1 MGTEKKMG
9 AKWQDPAILETMFH
23 PVDTQVP
30 GEVEAQVQSL
40 YLKLF
45 PNAERAFVPR
55 SFAWFMECFEG
66 RFDDYQPIDALYHDV
81 EHTLQGTLCLAR
93 LLYNRHRAQAAPEL
107 TERMFQLAI
116 LAILFHDT
124 GYLKKRGDTEGT
136 GAKYTP
142 IHVGRS
148 AAFAREFLL
157 KKSFPDTEI
166 RIIQNL
172 ISCTGINADVQSIP
186 FGNDLER
193 TLGYAL
199 TTADLLGQM
208 AATDYVDKLPVL
220 YQEFAE
226 AARYDGESKA
236 PRYVFKSPEDLM
248 RNTPAFW
255 ENYVL
260 PRINNDFRQLYR
272 FLSDPYPDG
281 PNVYLEK
288 IEANI
293 SRLRQLLSSQ
303 AK

>member
-1 MGTEKKMG
+1 
-9 AKWQDPAILETMFH
+9 MFH

-55 SFAWFMECFEG
+55 SFEWFMQCFAG
-66 RFDDYQPIDALYHDV
+66 HFDEYQAVDALYHDI
-81 EHTLQGTLCLAR
+81 EHTLQGTLCLTR
-93 LLYNRHRAQAAPEL
+93 LLYNRHQAKVAPML

-124 GYLKKRGDTEGT
+124 GYLKKRNDTEGT

-142 IHVGRS
+142 VHVGRS

-157 KKSFPDTEI
+157 KKGFPDHEI
-166 RIIQNL
+166 QFIQNM
-172 ISCTGINADVQSIP
+172 ISCTGVNADLQTIP
-186 FGNDLER
+186 FGGELER
-193 TLGYAL
+193 ILGFAL

-208 AATDYVDKLPVL
+208 AASDYVEKLPVL

-226 AARYDGESKA
+226 AARYSGQAKA
-236 PRYVFKSPEDLM
+236 TRYAFKSPEELM
-248 RNTPAFW
+248 RNTPDFW
-255 ENYVL
+255 EHYVL
-260 PRINNDFRQLYR
+260 PKINNDFQQLYR

-281 PNVYLEK
+281 PNIYLEK

-293 SRLRQLLSSQ
+293 RRLRQLAPA
-303 AK
+303 AKQG

>member
-1 MGTEKKMG
+1 
-9 AKWQDPAILETMFH
+9 MFH
-23 PVDTQVP
+23 AVDTQVP
-30 GEVEAQVQSL
+30 GEVEIQVQSL

-45 PNAERAFVPR
+45 PNAERSFVPR
-55 SFAWFMECFEG
+55 SFEWFLQCFG
-66 RFDDYQPIDALYHDV
+66 GHFADYQAVDALYHDV

-93 LLYNRHRAQAAPEL
+93 LLYNRHRAQAEPVL

-124 GYLKKRGDTEGT
+124 GYLKKRSDTEGT

-148 AAFAREFLL
+148 VAFAREFLL
-157 KKSFPDTEI
+157 KKGFPDAEI
-166 RIIQNL
+166 QFIQNL
-172 ISCTGINADVQSIP
+172 ISCTGVNADLGSIP
-186 FGNDLER
+186 FASEVER
-193 TLGYAL
+193 ILGCAL

-208 AATDYVDKLPVL
+208 AARDYVEKLPVL

-226 AARYDGESKA
+226 AARFHGGGKTT
-236 PRYVFKSPEDLM
+236 RYVFKSPEELM

-260 PRINNDFRQLYR
+260 PKINNDFQQLYR

-281 PNVYLEK
+281 PNLYLEK
-288 IEANI
+288 VEANI
-293 SRLRQLLSSQ
+293 RRLKILLASTPE
-303 AK
+303 